1 MSHNEYSQ
9 QKFHDDLL
17 YRRSDC
23 LCGNNHKKGWL
34 DKIGGDMICEDCDIG
49 GINQMITEEDLPK
62 DIFIPLTCFK
72 CEKKY
77 IGVEGNCCCGACC
90 SYCNEDEDVLI
101 DGPIYSKYQDDYITD
116 KFGAEYDW
124 TFEKESWATVFH
136 KVIFSDG
143 KETTNGVWVGLREEE
158 DEDVCCVGCGD
169 RICGFH
175 EEPDHKDDMD
185 EAVCNDCY

>member
-9 QKFHDDLL
+9 QKFYDESQKCWKQKL
-17 YRRSDC
+17 YEDIC
-23 LCGNNHKKGWL
+23 LRAV
-34 DKIGGDMICEDCDIG
+34 
-49 GINQMITEEDLPK
+49 EE
-62 DIFIPLTCFK
+62 IPLICFK
-72 CEKKY
+72 CEKQY
-77 IGVEGNCCCGACC
+77 MGIDGNCCCGACC